1 MFILIPAAVQSV
13 NQSESVQFNDSLFY
27 LFSAKSHSEMS
38 QRVWTFF
45 QLEWNLISA
54 LGWHSWKLG
63 HVISNGL
70 LQVNITEHILNVFKI
85 PTDSPHVVVR

>member
-54 LGWHSWKLG
+54 LG
-63 HVISNGL
+63 
-70 LQVNITEHILNVFKI
+70 
-85 PTDSPHVVVR
+85 